1 MLERGMMQ
9 YLIGMCCR
17 ADLAEAVSRYGGYSD
32 VAERLGWKKPSL
44 PRRRWGYWSN
54 LENIKAEVDDV
65 TDEMNIPRGTL
76 PSRQI
81 LKKLGYSSIS
91 KAIEAQGGFARVRA
105 VSTCIRKAH
114 KSGFW
119 SSLGVSMHATEH
131 LMSLL
136 LTEFH

>member
-1 MLERGMMQ
+1 VLLQRIVP
-9 YLIGMCCR
+9 LAVHCR
-17 ADLAEAVSRYGGYSD
+17 ADLAEAVGRFGGYWE

-81 LKKLGYSSIS
+81 LRKLGYGSIS
-91 KAIEAQGGFARVRA
+91 KAIEAQGGFARV
-105 VSTCIRKAH
+105 SFH
-114 KSGFW
+114 K
-119 SSLGVSMHATEH
+119 VRTH
-131 LMSLL
+131 LYI
-136 LTEFH
+136 